1 MESGNIKEVQMDVT
15 ASGGG
20 RTKRRG
26 RKTRKAAAD
35 VSGTENVS
43 VEKAPGPASAAP
55 EKAPAKAP
63 VAPAP
68 VALAIAV
75 PLKPTVAPQK
85 VVLAPPKKKPTRI
98 LLVPSTAVA
107 GAVKKPAV
115 QKKIFTARRVRV
127 LIDNT
132 AKTQKR
138 RRQTLQRVD
147 ALTDEQVRQACL
159 ESKLSRKETVA
170 KVPIEL
176 LRQMLKDY
184 QTMRGNLL

>member
-1 MESGNIKEVQMDVT
+1 MESSNIKEVQMDVT
-15 ASGGG
+15 TSGGG

-26 RKTRKAAAD
+26 RKTRKAVAD
-35 VSGTENVS
+35 VSGEENVS
-43 VEKAPGPASAAP
+43 VEKAPGPATAAP
-55 EKAPAKAP
+55 AKAPAKAE
-63 VAPAP
+63 AKAP

-75 PLKPTVAPQK
+75 PLKPSVAPQK

-107 GAVKKPAV
+107 GAVKKPVV